1 MEIVKQEVEHLNGAV
16 VGGNELKW
24 PGMDHVPS
32 SNCKVLYSRND
43 KLRRNGVASLLRQ
56 DAVQVVR
63 GYNARSDQLIL
74 TASCLC
80 SQLQRLKKMKLKA
93 LMHVSEKKLTTHT
106 QTRHADNYR

>member
-1 MEIVKQEVEHLNGAV
+1 MEIVKQDVEHLNGAV

-63 GYNARSDQLIL
+63 GYNARSDQEIL
-74 TASCLC
+74 TTFMSMLP
-80 SQLQRLKKMKLKA
+80 
-93 LMHVSEKKLTTHT
+93 TTEAEEDEVESSYACIREEIDHT
-106 QTRHADNYR
+106 YPNKTC